1 MSEQVKHTLHWVQG
15 NTVNFAIP
23 LQQETQTP
31 QGKVVEDY
39 YPAVDDVVTVS
50 MCGKYL
56 STQIPCTVDGNVVIA
71 NDNGTLKVDV
81 YGVEIRIKKADGT
94 NLRSMWDTQVQIH
107 KTNDGVLT
115 EWDDFVAPDSQ
126 SLDAAIFFFAKG
138 DKGDKGDQGIQG
150 EKGERGYTGDCIYP
164 VFNVTSDMHLES
176 DEGIDRMNVE
186 NNGHLTVDY

>member
-81 YGVEIRIKKADGT
+81 YGVEPYAAA
-94 NLRSMWDTQVQIH
+94 V
-107 KTNDGVLT
+107 GVYRV
-115 EWDDFVAPDSQ
+115 D
-126 SLDAAIFFFAKG
+126 
-138 DKGDKGDQGIQG
+138 
-150 EKGERGYTGDCIYP
+150 
-164 VFNVTSDMHLES
+164 
-176 DEGIDRMNVE
+176 IDRHRIGEFEICRQHLGHIGGAVVE
-186 NNGHLTVDY
+186 ELVHSCKAGVGGV